1 MGATVIEKHFT
12 YDKLKP
18 GNDHYHAFDINDLKG
33 FLKKLEKIR
42 ILYGESE
49 NIDSNVKNQEKA
61 IKNARR
67 SLHYSRNLCRGDII
81 KDVDL
86 IAKRPGDGIS
96 PMLLSSRGF

>member
-1 MGATVIEKHFT
+1 MIKTS
-12 YDKLKP
+12 
-18 GNDHYHAFDINDLKG
+18 
-33 FLKKLEKIR
+33 KLEKIR

-49 NIDSNVKNQEKA
+49 NINCNVKNQEKA

-67 SLHYSRNLCRGDII
+67 SLHYSRNLSRGDII

-96 PMLLSSRGF
+96 PMLLSSIIGKTLKKDVIEDFKVSKDDFK